1 MPPAAACPQRCQ
13 KPPQVH
19 PFDDAIFAFHDGP
32 VQWILA
38 EVHHLHPC
46 AVDEGGNFTFQRQ
59 HSWLIVPLSER
70 RYTACMNRTDR
81 LFALL
86 LQLHLHPKVRGEDLA
101 RHFEVSVR
109 TIYRDMQALQ
119 EGGVPVVSMPGEGYT
134 LMEGYFLPPLR
145 FTPEEARALFL
156 GVGLLHNTVAGSV
169 LSHARIAEQKIAQ
182 VLPEATRQQVE
193 GVLGFI
199 SFARH
204 HHPPLNLDDPTLL
217 ELQEAILHRKRVRFL
232 YQGHQ
237 KTSANWR
244 TVEPEQVWYGQ
255 HSLYVS
261 GRDVDRKE
269 KRVFRLSRMGELQV
283 LKETFIPRESPRHP
297 QPTFQVELQFELSFY
312 RWVEEQQHYGFVSMQ
327 YEEDRVLAC
336 YQITRLSALLPWVLS
351 WGSRVKVI
359 SPEGFRDLV
368 RQEAQRVLKQ
378 LT

>member
-1 MPPAAACPQRCQ
+1 
-13 KPPQVH
+13 
-19 PFDDAIFAFHDGP
+19 
-32 VQWILA
+32 
-38 EVHHLHPC
+38 
-46 AVDEGGNFTFQRQ
+46 
-59 HSWLIVPLSER
+59 
-70 RYTACMNRTDR
+70 MNRTDR

-86 LQLHLHPKVRGEDLA
+86 LQLHLHRQVRGEDLA

-119 EGGVPVVSMPGEGYT
+119 EGGVPIVSMPGEGYT

-156 GVGLLHNTVAGSV
+156 GVGLLQSTVAGSV

-193 GVLGFI
+193 QALGLI

-217 ELQEAILHRKRVRFL
+217 VLQDAILNHRRVRFQ

-237 KTSANWR
+237 KNEATLR

-255 HSLYVS
+255 HSLYFS
-261 GRDVDRKE
+261 GRDVAKGE

-297 QPTFQVELQFELSFY
+297 QPTLEVQLQFEHAFY

-327 YEEDRVLAC
+327 QIDGTILAC
-336 YQITRLSALLPWVLS
+336 YQITRPSELLPWVLS

-359 SPEGFRDLV
+359 SPEGFRALV
-368 RQEAQRVLKQ
+368 RQEAQRVLEQ